1 MRRSTDRIL
10 TTHVGALPAPL
21 DVWARPEVADDRLR
35 EAVAEV
41 VTAQR
46 DAGVDFI
53 NEGELTKGGH
63 WVEYLPTRLGGY
75 APAEGGAYTE
85 LLMSSKDWVDFQDFY
100 LAVLQN
106 GTLFEQSGA
115 TQHVPEGAEE
125 TTPTDDWIAAEPI
138 HYRGHELLEREI
150 AVMRDSIGDIDPS
163 DAFLTTTAPL
173 SVEPGRV
180 KGIYAS
186 DEEHV
191 DAIAEAMRVEY
202 EAIAAAGFQV
212 QVDDAWLG
220 ALWDRIGIPMG
231 TGERLAQ
238 LENFDGLWFG
248 NMSAEAP
255 TLTEYLGDFAWY
267 LKIYTARDPQGT
279 EVIGEPQRWRVPGNW
294 KIACENVM
302 GDSYHVQTTHRSVF
316 ECGIHPNQAKD
327 FTSGGA
333 RNGIHIDAGY
343 GTTGLSRQSAVERG
357 YPRAMQDMFAETLS
371 PEHRD
376 LLFGEQPLWPT
387 RAHLFPNFSLLC
399 AGARISSTELHPY
412 ILMRTWRPIDADT
425 LEIWSWV
432 LVEKG
437 ASDEFKE
444 KSARAYVLTFGPA
457 GTEEVDDA
465 ENWSSMQRA
474 FHGAESSAI
483 GQVLTMGGKDEM
495 DELVIAD
502 WPAPGTAIASSYTD
516 AGNRRFHALWRDLME
531 AE

>member
-10 TTHVGALPAPL
+10 TTPVGALPAPL

-138 HYRGHELLEREI
+138 HYTGHELLEREI

-231 TGERLAQ
+231 TDGYRKYCEMRCEALNHALRNIPEEQIRYHLCWGSWHGPHSADLPLPDVVDIILRIKAQMYLIEAANVRHEHEIALWADTKLPDGKILAPGVVTHSTPLIETPELVADRIVRVAELVGRENVVASTDCGLGLRLHPQLAWAKLRALTEGARLASERL
-238 LENFDGLWFG
+238 
-248 NMSAEAP
+248 
-255 TLTEYLGDFAWY
+255 
-267 LKIYTARDPQGT
+267 
-279 EVIGEPQRWRVPGNW
+279 W
-294 KIACENVM
+294 K
-302 GDSYHVQTTHRSVF
+302 
-316 ECGIHPNQAKD
+316 
-327 FTSGGA
+327 
-333 RNGIHIDAGY
+333 
-343 GTTGLSRQSAVERG
+343 
-357 YPRAMQDMFAETLS
+357 
-371 PEHRD
+371 
-376 LLFGEQPLWPT
+376 
-387 RAHLFPNFSLLC
+387 
-399 AGARISSTELHPY
+399 
-412 ILMRTWRPIDADT
+412 
-425 LEIWSWV
+425 
-432 LVEKG
+432 
-437 ASDEFKE
+437 
-444 KSARAYVLTFGPA
+444 
-457 GTEEVDDA
+457 
-465 ENWSSMQRA
+465 
-474 FHGAESSAI
+474 
-483 GQVLTMGGKDEM
+483 
-495 DELVIAD
+495 
-502 WPAPGTAIASSYTD
+502 
-516 AGNRRFHALWRDLME
+516 
-531 AE
+531 